1 MDMEDFDARRIEERL
16 IRRIVN
22 ALEQDAWCQE
32 CGVINVSTELAEI
45 MRERKMIPPGF
56 IAKKRRGLY

>member
-1 MDMEDFDARRIEERL
+1 MDMENVRRNEERL

-32 CGVINVSTELAEI
+32 CGIVNIATELAEI
-45 MRERKMIPPGF
+45 MHERQMIVPGF
-56 IAKKRRGLY
+56 IAKKKRGLY